1 MQCELLCTFQT
12 YVAFAYLFV
21 KLKRAAHGPHRS
33 YEKHFQAINKP
44 KKSYDYIQT
53 NWLKVAIVYRLKG
66 MQASI
71 WTKNPHH
78 EKMPALCEFCLLVV
92 LEKFF
97 FLIF

>member
-44 KKSYDYIQT
+44 QKSYDYIQT

-71 WTKNPHH
+71 WTK
-78 EKMPALCEFCLLVV
+78 KDACLVQILFVSSSREV
-92 LEKFF
+92 FKKK
-97 FLIF
+97 I